1 MSLLLAFHTAVSYLV
16 AGQPLHRALHAR
28 LFPRSVDTESRRAAL
43 DWMLCSAGTLLLSLA
58 IALAVPFFSALQD
71 LLGAV
76 LGAPLVFGLPAFF
89 FLRASRA
96 SGTPPTLT
104 LALALALALPLALT
118 LTQSLSRARHAAAA
132 ARPRAVRALPRI
144 LHSALRHRRHR
155 LHPRADP
162 RVLDFW
168 HRRRQVAGSTCT

>member
-28 LFPRSVDTESRRAAL
+28 LFPRSVDTQTRRAAI
-43 DWMLCSAGTLLLSLA
+43 DWLLCSAATLVLSLA

-96 SGTPPTLT
+96 SGTP
-104 LALALALALPLALT
+104 
-118 LTQSLSRARHAAAA
+118 LSR
-132 ARPRAVRALPRI
+132 LD
-144 LHSALRHRRHR
+144 LGLC
-155 LHPRADP
+155 
-162 RVLDFW
+162 VLFLGFFTPLFAFVGTGTTLVQIRNSWETGQD
-168 HRRRQVAGSTCT
+168 GG